1 MKGNGRKFSPCDYCL
16 AKVYD
21 GVYVEANLIVF
32 DPILFADVPSPIL
45 LTDIDMRFF
54 FPFASHLS
62 LRICFSNDST

>member
-54 FPFASHLS
+54 FSFRLSSFATNL
-62 LRICFSNDST
+62 FFK